1 MATNGWKQ
9 ELKKWDAPKGKRKA
23 REVTVAILGGRD
35 EKHVKVVMI
44 GSFGDFR
51 SLEIPRADVPELA
64 KELASG
70 FLGRVDLVGLGVVP
84 REPPP
89 PPPGP
94 IGDEAIY
101 AAKLNVLGAINTLV
115 ELAELRAVR
124 G

>member
-9 ELKKWDAPKGKRKA
+9 ELKKLEAPKGKPKDRHL
-23 REVTVAILGGRD
+23 TVAILDGRD
-35 EKHVKVVMI
+35 EKHAKVVMI

-51 SLEIPRADVPELA
+51 SIEMPRAEVPDLA

-70 FLGRVDLVGLGVVP
+70 AFGRVDLVSLGVTP
-84 REPPP
+84 KQPPP

-94 IGDEAIY
+94 IGDDAIY
-101 AAKLNVLGAINTLV
+101 ALKLNALGAINALV